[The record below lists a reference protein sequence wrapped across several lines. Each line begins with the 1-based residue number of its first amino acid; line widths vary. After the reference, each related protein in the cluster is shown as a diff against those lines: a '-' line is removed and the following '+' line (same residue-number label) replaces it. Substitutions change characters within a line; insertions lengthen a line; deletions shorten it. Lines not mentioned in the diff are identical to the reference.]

1 MTKLNKLCGR
11 IREICGTQ
19 ENCARQAGISTHSL
33 SNKLNKKV
41 PFKTDEIKK
50 LCDILAINKED
61 VHLYF
66 F

>member
-1 MTKLNKLCGR
+1 MKLNKLCGR

-19 ENCARQAGISTHSL
+19 ENCAKKVGMSTHSL
-33 SNKLNKKV
+33 SNKLNKKA

-50 LCDILAINKED
+50 ICEILSISKED
-61 VHLYF
+61 IHLYF